1 MKKQTHLYCEW
12 PDDEYIFFSYLKFA
26 SGVQKY
32 IKAVYTE
39 YTDSTF
45 TAPKSKLPWA
55 GIQGPTIRTV
65 VNDRVVVHFKNFAS
79 QSFSISPIGIQ
90 YWKQSEGKLMVN

>member
-1 MKKQTHLYCEW
+1 MFLYR
-12 PDDEYIFFSYLKFA
+12 KFA

-45 TAPKSKLPWA
+45 TTVKPKPPWA
-55 GIQGPTIRTV
+55 GEYHFPQKYLYIQHP
-65 VNDRVVVHFKNFAS
+65 
-79 QSFSISPIGIQ
+79 
-90 YWKQSEGKLMVN
+90 SEDTFV